1 MKKIQIPK
9 VAILIF
15 IGISLLLMMV
25 SQISHSVAVYNLIA
39 QGESELYSYSFAIS
53 FDISVAVFILLGKK
67 NWAYFSAG
75 FMFVMNL
82 IYYSKPLQLSPLLM
96 LVVAAITVSVIMAGI
111 ISSYSILMH
120 DEQSA
125 PEPKQPKNPV
135 GRPRKNINIKIA
147 G

>member
-9 VAILIF
+9 SVILIG
-15 IGISLLLMMV
+15 IGISLLLMLA

-39 QGESELYSYSFAIS
+39 QGESEVYSYSFAIS

-67 NWAYFSAG
+67 FWAYGSAV
-75 FMFVMNL
+75 FMFIMNL
-82 IYYSKPLQLSPLLM
+82 IYYAKPLQLSPLLM
-96 LVVAAITVSVIMAGI
+96 LIVAAVTVSVIMAAI

-120 DEQSA
+120 DEQIT
-125 PEPKQPKNPV
+125 PEPKAAKNPV

>member
-1 MKKIQIPK
+1 MKKLSIPK
-9 VAILIF
+9 PAILTF
-15 IGISLLLMMV
+15 IGISLLLMLA

-39 QGESELYSYSFAIS
+39 QGESEIYSYCFACS

-67 NWAYFSAG
+67 QWAYFSAG
-75 FMFVMNL
+75 FMFIMNL

-96 LVVAAITVSVIMAGI
+96 LVIAAITVSVIMAAI

-120 DEQSA
+120 DEQIEPDTKSA
-125 PEPKQPKNPV
+125 KNPV
-135 GRPRKNINIKIA
+135 GRPRKAINIKIA